1 MIFAHGFGCDQNMWR
16 YVAPAFEADH
26 RVVLFD
32 HLGAGASDSSAYDP
46 ARYDR
51 LDAYAEDVLEICRA
65 LELTDA
71 TFVGHS
77 VSSMIGAL
85 AAERGPERIGRLVM
99 VGPSP
104 RYIDDES
111 YRGGFTRADIE
122 ELLES
127 LDSNFLGWSSAMA
140 PAIMGNP
147 ERPELGAELTES
159 FCRTDPAIAAQ
170 FARVTFMSDNRAD
183 LARVRVPTL
192 VLQCSDDVIAPPE
205 VGEFVHR
212 EIAGSDAGATAGHGA
227 LPQPQR
233 SRGDDRGDPGLRL
246 TMAGPGFE
254 ESAEELLEDAP
265 CGYLS
270 AAPDGMLLR
279 VNRTF
284 LRWTGYERED
294 LVGVKRFQDL
304 LSVGGRIYHETHY
317 APMLRMQGIVREIA
331 VDIVAADG
339 RRLPVLVNSVLHRD
353 AEGEPQGVRTTV
365 FDATERKSYER
376 ELLGARNRE
385 RVAREGV
392 ERLQRITAQLVTA
405 ASAEA
410 IAEAVDR
417 RAARGVRRRE
427 RRDRRSTSPGTARS
441 STRASR
447 ERRGA
452 SARVPLGS
460 RRLPVARARRAARLQ
475 RRTSA
480 RSWRPARRTRPSR
493 SSARACTRRRATSPT
508 RCSRACSPARLP
520 RDPRFEI
527 ATLYHSAVEH
537 LEVGGDWHDAFTLA
551 GGRVGIVVG
560 DVVGRGLRAASAM
573 GQLRSAVRA
582 LAGAGLE
589 PAAVM
594 AHLDTFV
601 EQVDDARYATLAYA
615 QVDPDAGEVLL
626 AAAGHMP
633 PVIIEPDGATRLFME
648 GRSPPLGAAAP
659 DIPRAQARVEL
670 SPGAGFLLY
679 TDGLVERRTEA
690 IDAGLERLLDVVRA
704 APDSSPARA
713 GPGAAGSAAR
723 ARQDRRRRLPAQ
735 LPPRRVAGRL
745 GPAFSRAGG
754 AGPCARRSRPPERRS
769 SRRRGSARAARRSP
783 PPRGS
788 RGPRR
793 SRTARVGADGLVLR
807 AGEPEDLGAV
817 QAAALADEAHEV
829 RRVLAVLHAL
839 VDLAERR
846 LVHRDPLFA
855 LAFHY

>member
-1 MIFAHGFGCDQNMWR
+1 
-16 YVAPAFEADH
+16 
-26 RVVLFD
+26 
-32 HLGAGASDSSAYDP
+32 
-46 ARYDR
+46 
-51 LDAYAEDVLEICRA
+51 
-65 LELTDA
+65 
-71 TFVGHS
+71 
-77 VSSMIGAL
+77 
-85 AAERGPERIGRLVM
+85 
-99 VGPSP
+99 
-104 RYIDDES
+104 
-111 YRGGFTRADIE
+111 
-122 ELLES
+122 
-127 LDSNFLGWSSAMA
+127 
-140 PAIMGNP
+140 
-147 ERPELGAELTES
+147 
-159 FCRTDPAIAAQ
+159 
-170 FARVTFMSDNRAD
+170 
-183 LARVRVPTL
+183 
-192 VLQCSDDVIAPPE
+192 
-205 VGEFVHR
+205 
-212 EIAGSDAGATAGHGA
+212 
-227 LPQPQR
+227 
-233 SRGDDRGDPGLRL
+233 
-246 TMAGPGFE
+246 MAGPGFE

-410 IAEAVDR
+410 ITEAVSGELRAAFAGSSAGIALDDPGR
-417 RAARGVRRRE
+417 RAEFDEGE
-427 RRDRRSTSPGTARS
+427 PGG
-441 STRASR
+441 
-447 ERRGA
+447 RGA
-452 SARVPLGS
+452 SARVPLGTVGCLWLE
-460 RRLPVARARRAARLQ
+460 LPEPHAFTSYERTFLEACAAHTAVALERARLHEEARDVAHTLQ
-475 RRTSA
+475 QSMLA
-480 RSWRPARRTRPSR
+480 GAPPQ
-493 SSARACTRRRATSPT
+493 
-508 RCSRACSPARLP
+508 
-520 RDPRFEI
+520 DPRFEI

-615 QVDPDAGEVLL
+615 QVDPDTGEVLL

-633 PVIIEPDGATRLFME
+633 PVIIEPGGETRLFME
-648 GRSPPLGAAAP
+648 GRSPPLGAANP
-659 DIPRAQARVEL
+659 DIPRAQARVQL

-690 IDAGLERLLDVVRA
+690 IDAGLERIVDVVRA
-704 APDSSPARA
+704 VARHVA
-713 GPGAAGSAAR
+713 GQARPGAAGGAAR

-735 LPPRRVAGRL
+735 LPPRRG
-745 GPAFSRAGG
+745 
-754 AGPCARRSRPPERRS
+754 
-769 SRRRGSARAARRSP
+769 
-783 PPRGS
+783 
-788 RGPRR
+788 
-793 SRTARVGADGLVLR
+793 
-807 AGEPEDLGAV
+807 
-817 QAAALADEAHEV
+817 
-829 RRVLAVLHAL
+829 
-839 VDLAERR
+839 AER
-846 LVHRDPLFA
+846 
-855 LAFHY
+855 